1 MKKFLSWLDCYWHW
15 IMICGCI
22 GAQALVF
29 CIFGEESYLTV
40 QDNLDLFVAHFQVMN
55 HWDGWFA
62 KDAVMPMLGGV
73 SRDCLSSE
81 WNLYNIFFTFLP
93 PFTAYMIGY
102 FLKILIGMT
111 SFVLLAKD
119 IYQEDFPKYKSI
131 AWVMGLCYGIL
142 PLFPAYGIAFA
153 SIPLAVFILRRIY
166 FCGQQAEQ
174 TCIQAQTT
182 ASAPVR
188 RGRLSWKLWY
198 LALFAYPLL
207 SYFSYFGFFLL
218 AYLVCAVILLSVRD
232 KKPCVRMIAALFVLA
247 AGYVCF
253 EYRLFGQML
262 FSDVET
268 IRASMVDTDL
278 DLAGVLGQIREAFL
292 APVFHAASDHAV
304 FVLPLCFVI
313 LIWRIAALIRK
324 KEGKRIWREGLV
336 WVLLFIVFNCV
347 VNGLY
352 YWGGFRRLFE
362 TLVPPLKGFQF
373 NRTTFFNPFLWYA
386 ACFLALK
393 YLYDK
398 GTLFWK
404 RAANLFACIAV
415 TVIVLTPAVYNEFYW
430 TCYHQAYRAVNHC
443 QVNLLNY
450 REYYSGDLMEQIK
463 ADIDYDG
470 EYSAGYGLNPAVLG
484 YSGIA
489 TLDGYLGF
497 YPQSYKEE
505 FIKLIQ
511 PSYDRVEDWRI
522 YYGEW
527 GARAYLY
534 AGSGESIYNPYRNQ
548 PLSDLHLYID
558 ADQFRKMGG
567 TYIFSRY
574 ELENMEELGFWLRG
588 IYADESSPYTIWLY
602 QTE

>member
-1 MKKFLSWLDCYWHW
+1 MKKFLDWLDRFWYWFV
-15 IMICGCI
+15 IGGCI

-29 CIFGEESYLTV
+29 LIFREESYLTV
-40 QDNLDLFVAHFQVMN
+40 QDNLDLFIAHFQVMN

-62 KDAVMPMLGGV
+62 HNATMPMLGGI

-93 PFTAYMIGY
+93 PFWAYMVGY
-102 FLKILIGMT
+102 FLKILIGMG

-119 IYQEDFPKYKSI
+119 IYKESFAEYKGI

-153 SIPLAVFILRRIY
+153 SVPLAVLILRKIY
-166 FCGQQAEQ
+166 FRQGK
-174 TCIQAQTT
+174 
-182 ASAPVR
+182 R
-188 RGRLSWKLWY
+188 WY
-198 LALFAYPLL
+198 AALFCYPLL

-218 AYLVCAVILLSVRD
+218 AYLVCAILILSVRD
-232 KKPCVRMIAALFVLA
+232 RKINGSLIAALFVLA

-253 EYRLFGQML
+253 EYRLFAQML

-268 IRASMVDTDL
+268 IRVSMVDTDL
-278 DLAGVLGQIREAFL
+278 DFAGVLGQIKEAFL
-292 APVFHAASDHAV
+292 TPVFHAASDHAV
-304 FVLPLCFVI
+304 FVLPVCLAALV
-313 LIWRIAALIRK
+313 LRIAALIRK
-324 KEGKRIWREGLV
+324 KEGKKIWKESLL
-336 WVLLFIVFNCV
+336 WVLLFIVFNCI

-352 YWGGFRRLFE
+352 FWGGFRRLFE

-386 ACFLALK
+386 AFFLVLK
-393 YLYDK
+393 CLYDK
-398 GTLFWK
+398 KKPLFW
-404 RAANLFACIAV
+404 RGANLLACIAV
-415 TVIVLTPAVYNEFYW
+415 AVILLTPAVYNEFYW
-430 TCYHQAYRAVNHC
+430 TCYHQAYRAVKHTE
-443 QVNLLNY
+443 VNLLNY
-450 REYYSGDLMEQIK
+450 REYYSADLMEEIK

-470 EYSAGYGLNPAVLG
+470 EYAAGYGLNPAVLE

-505 FIKLIQ
+505 FTRLIQ
-511 PSYDRVEDWRI
+511 PSYDRVEEWRV

-567 TYIFSRY
+567 TYLFSRY
-574 ELENMEELGFWLRG
+574 ELENMEEMGFWLTG
-588 IYADESSPYTIWLY
+588 VYSGENSPYTIYLY
-602 QTE
+602 QTES